1 LHIAKKRSKK
11 FVLLKT
17 AIYAEISLLRVGPG
31 LESVRRITNMRK
43 YETIFILHPELS
55 EDDIKSV
62 TAKAQDVI
70 STFKG
75 ECFRMD
81 DWGIRKLAYPI
92 KKSAR
97 GRYYYLRF
105 DGESALIAELE
116 RRLRLDDK
124 VLRYQSVNITDL
136 PERAAAEKKAELPE
150 AVTEE
155 SAEEISA
162 AEETPAAEEAAE

>member
-1 LHIAKKRSKK
+1 
-11 FVLLKT
+11 
-17 AIYAEISLLRVGPG
+17 
-31 LESVRRITNMRK
+31 MRK
-43 YETIFILHPELS
+43 YETIFILQPELS

-70 STFKG
+70 SAYKG
-75 ECFRMD
+75 ECLRMD

-116 RRLRLDDK
+116 RRLRLDEK

-136 PERAAAEKKAELPE
+136 PERIVPERKVELTE
-150 AVTEE
+150 TETVTEE
-155 SAEEISA
+155 DV
-162 AEETPAAEEAAE
+162 EETTAAEEAAE

>member
-1 LHIAKKRSKK
+1 
-11 FVLLKT
+11 
-17 AIYAEISLLRVGPG
+17 
-31 LESVRRITNMRK
+31 MRK
-43 YETIFILHPELS
+43 YETIFILQPELS
-55 EDDIKSV
+55 EDEIKSV

-70 STFKG
+70 ASYNG
-75 ECFRMD
+75 ECLRMD

-116 RRLRLDDK
+116 RRLRLDEK

-136 PERAAAEKKAELPE
+136 PERVAPEKKVELTE
-150 AVTEE
+150 VVTEE
-155 SAEEISA
+155 DAD
-162 AEETPAAEEAAE
+162 ETTAAEEAAE

>member
-1 LHIAKKRSKK
+1 
-11 FVLLKT
+11 
-17 AIYAEISLLRVGPG
+17 
-31 LESVRRITNMRK
+31 MRK
-43 YETIFILHPELS
+43 YETIFILQPELS
-55 EDDIKSV
+55 EDEIKSV

-70 STFKG
+70 SSYKG
-75 ECFRMD
+75 ECLRMD

-116 RRLRLDDK
+116 RRLRLDEK

-136 PERAAAEKKAELPE
+136 PERIVPERKVELTE
-150 AVTEE
+150 TETVTEE
-155 SAEEISA
+155 DV
-162 AEETPAAEEAAE
+162 EETTAAEEAAE

>member
-1 LHIAKKRSKK
+1 
-11 FVLLKT
+11 
-17 AIYAEISLLRVGPG
+17 
-31 LESVRRITNMRK
+31 MRK
-43 YETIFILHPELS
+43 YETIFILQPELS
-55 EDDIKSV
+55 EDEIKSV

-70 STFKG
+70 SSYNG
-75 ECFRMD
+75 ECLRMD

-116 RRLRLDDK
+116 RRLRLDEK

-136 PERAAAEKKAELPE
+136 PERIAPEKKVDLAE
-150 AVTEE
+150 AV
-155 SAEEISA
+155 AEED
-162 AEETPAAEEAAE
+162 AEETSAAEEAAE

>member
-1 LHIAKKRSKK
+1 
-11 FVLLKT
+11 
-17 AIYAEISLLRVGPG
+17 
-31 LESVRRITNMRK
+31 MRK
-43 YETIFILHPELS
+43 YETIFILQPELS
-55 EDDIKSV
+55 EDDIKSI
-62 TAKAQDVI
+62 TSKAQDVI
-70 STFKG
+70 STYNG

-105 DGESALIAELE
+105 DGDSALIAELE

-136 PERAAAEKKAELPE
+136 PERTAPEKKVELPE
-150 AVTEE
+150 SVTEE
-155 SAEEISA
+155 I
-162 AEETPAAEEAAE
+162 AEETTATEEAAE

>member
-1 LHIAKKRSKK
+1 
-11 FVLLKT
+11 
-17 AIYAEISLLRVGPG
+17 
-31 LESVRRITNMRK
+31 MRK
-43 YETIFILHPELS
+43 YETIFILQPELS

-70 STFKG
+70 TAYKG
-75 ECFRMD
+75 DCLRMD

-136 PERAAAEKKAELPE
+136 PERVAPEKKVELPDVE
-150 AVTEE
+150 TEE
-155 SAEEISA
+155 TG
-162 AEETPAAEEAAE
+162 EETSAAEEAAE

>member
-1 LHIAKKRSKK
+1 MHFTIIHSKRII
-11 FVLLKT
+11 LLKT
-17 AIYAEISLLRVGPG
+17 AIFAEISLLRLGPG

-43 YETIFILHPELS
+43 YETIFILQPELS

-62 TAKAQDVI
+62 TTKAQDVI
-70 STFKG
+70 STYKG

-124 VLRYQSVNITDL
+124 VLRYQSINITDL
-136 PERAAAEKKAELPE
+136 PERAVPEKKVEVLE

-155 SAEEISA
+155 TVEEA
-162 AEETPAAEEAAE
+162 PAAEEAAE

>member
-1 LHIAKKRSKK
+1 
-11 FVLLKT
+11 
-17 AIYAEISLLRVGPG
+17 
-31 LESVRRITNMRK
+31 VRRIYNMRK
-43 YETIFILHPELS
+43 YETIFILQPELS

-70 STFKG
+70 SSYKG
-75 ECFRMD
+75 ECLRMD

-105 DGESALIAELE
+105 DGNSALIAELE
-116 RRLRLDDK
+116 RRLRLDEK

-136 PERAAAEKKAELPE
+136 PERAATEKKVVTPE
-150 AVTEE
+150 VETEE
-155 SAEEISA
+155 VV
-162 AEETPAAEEAAE
+162 EETATTEEAAE

>member
-1 LHIAKKRSKK
+1 
-11 FVLLKT
+11 
-17 AIYAEISLLRVGPG
+17 
-31 LESVRRITNMRK
+31 MRK
-43 YETIFILHPELS
+43 YETIFILQPELS

-62 TAKAQDVI
+62 TTKAQDVI
-70 STFKG
+70 SSYKG

-124 VLRYQSVNITDL
+124 VLRYQSINITDL
-136 PERAAAEKKAELPE
+136 PERIVPEKKAEEAPD

-155 SAEEISA
+155 TVEAIA
-162 AEETPAAEEAAE
+162 DETPAAEEVAE

>member
-1 LHIAKKRSKK
+1 
-11 FVLLKT
+11 
-17 AIYAEISLLRVGPG
+17 
-31 LESVRRITNMRK
+31 MRK
-43 YETIFILHPELS
+43 YETIFILQPELS

-62 TAKAQDVI
+62 TTKAQDVI
-70 STFKG
+70 SSYKG
-75 ECFRMD
+75 ECLRMD

-105 DGESALIAELE
+105 DGGSALIAELE

-136 PERAAAEKKAELPE
+136 PERTAPEKKVDLQEAADETAEEGLT
-150 AVTEE
+150 TEE
-155 SAEEISA
+155 T
-162 AEETPAAEEAAE
+162 EETAE

>member
-1 LHIAKKRSKK
+1 
-11 FVLLKT
+11 
-17 AIYAEISLLRVGPG
+17 
-31 LESVRRITNMRK
+31 MRK
-43 YETIFILHPELS
+43 YETIFILQPELS

-70 STFKG
+70 STYKG
-75 ECFRMD
+75 ECLRMD
-81 DWGIRKLAYPI
+81 DWGIRKLSYPI

-136 PERAAAEKKAELPE
+136 PERIVPEKKVELPE
-150 AVTEE
+150 V
-155 SAEEISA
+155 SAEETV
-162 AEETPAAEEAAE
+162 EETPAAEEAAE

>member
-1 LHIAKKRSKK
+1 
-11 FVLLKT
+11 
-17 AIYAEISLLRVGPG
+17 
-31 LESVRRITNMRK
+31 MRK
-43 YETIFILHPELS
+43 YETIFILQPELS

-70 STFKG
+70 STYKG

-105 DGESALIAELE
+105 DGDSALIAELE

-136 PERAAAEKKAELPE
+136 PERIAAEKKVEAPE

-155 SAEEISA
+155 GQEEEVVAVEESAE
-162 AEETPAAEEAAE
+162 

>member
-1 LHIAKKRSKK
+1 
-11 FVLLKT
+11 
-17 AIYAEISLLRVGPG
+17 
-31 LESVRRITNMRK
+31 MRK
-43 YETIFILHPELS
+43 YETIFILHPELG

-70 STFKG
+70 TSYKG
-75 ECFRMD
+75 ECLRMD

-136 PERAAAEKKAELPE
+136 PERIVPEKKVELTE

-155 SAEEISA
+155 TE
-162 AEETPAAEEAAE
+162 EETTVEVEAPAAEEAAE

>member
-1 LHIAKKRSKK
+1 M
-11 FVLLKT
+11 
-17 AIYAEISLLRVGPG
+17 LRVGPG

-43 YETIFILHPELS
+43 YETIFILQPELS

-62 TAKAQDVI
+62 TTKAQDVI
-70 STFKG
+70 SSYKG

-105 DGESALIAELE
+105 DGDSALIAELE

-136 PERAAAEKKAELPE
+136 PERIAPEKKAELTD

-155 SAEEISA
+155 TVE
-162 AEETPAAEEAAE
+162 EETVEEASAAEEAAE

>member
-1 LHIAKKRSKK
+1 
-11 FVLLKT
+11 
-17 AIYAEISLLRVGPG
+17 
-31 LESVRRITNMRK
+31 VRRIFNMRK
-43 YETIFILHPELS
+43 YETIFILQPELS

-70 STFKG
+70 ATYKG

-105 DGESALIAELE
+105 DGDSALIAELE

-124 VLRYQSVNITDL
+124 VLRYQSINITDL
-136 PERAAAEKKAELPE
+136 PERIAPEKKVEATE
-150 AVTEE
+150 AVSEE
-155 SAEEISA
+155 A
-162 AEETPAAEEAAE
+162 AEETVAAEEAAE

>member
-1 LHIAKKRSKK
+1 
-11 FVLLKT
+11 
-17 AIYAEISLLRVGPG
+17 
-31 LESVRRITNMRK
+31 MRK

-62 TAKAQDVI
+62 ITKAQDVI
-70 STFKG
+70 SSYKG

-105 DGESALIAELE
+105 DGDSALIAELE

-136 PERAAAEKKAELPE
+136 PERTAPEKKVELTDT
-150 AVTEE
+150 VTEE
-155 SAEEISA
+155 SV
-162 AEETPAAEEAAE
+162 EETSAAEEAAE

>member
-1 LHIAKKRSKK
+1 
-11 FVLLKT
+11 
-17 AIYAEISLLRVGPG
+17 
-31 LESVRRITNMRK
+31 MRK

-55 EDDIKSV
+55 EDDIKTV
-62 TAKAQDVI
+62 TAKVQDVI
-70 STFKG
+70 SSYKG

-105 DGESALIAELE
+105 DGNSALIAELE
-116 RRLRLDDK
+116 RRLRLDEK

-136 PERAAAEKKAELPE
+136 PERTASDKKVVIPE
-150 AVTEE
+150 VETDEG
-155 SAEEISA
+155 AEEITS
-162 AEETPAAEEAAE
+162 AEEAAE